1 MIIGLATGLSSGKN
15 SGSGSGIN
23 NSNSNSGAGGVSN
36 LIIGTTNLN
45 IDLIKIGKIVGKS
58 IGRSFEGCKELE
70 NVNLAEFETGV
81 KKHLKYKKIPKKLNL
96 NINNR

>member
-23 NSNSNSGAGGVSN
+23 NSNSNSGGGGVSN
-36 LIIGTTNLN
+36 LIVGTTNSN

-58 IGRSFEGCKELE
+58 SGRSFEGCEELK
-70 NVNLAEFETGV
+70 NVNLAEFEAGV
-81 KKHLKYKKIPKKLNL
+81 KIHLNYKKISKKLNL
-96 NINNR
+96 SINNR